1 MVLRD
6 YSGTR
11 PRRPSENRLP
21 RLFRM
26 IALRRKDEILG
37 SIKRGERVEHFET
50 VRLRK
55 GGVPLNI
62 SLTVSPVKDAKG
74 RIVGASKIALG
85 ITDIRSWTRN

>member
-21 RLFRM
+21 CLFRM
-26 IALRRKDEILG
+26 IALRRKDEFW
-37 SIKRGERVEHFET
+37 KYKARERVEHFET

-62 SLTVSPVKDAKG
+62 SLTVSPIKDAKG
-74 RIVGASKIALG
+74 RIVGASQIARD

>member
-1 MVLRD
+1 MFSADLQ
-6 YSGTR
+6 
-11 PRRPSENRLP
+11 NRCVRFGKSITTLIP
-21 RLFRM
+21 HDRIEEEGR
-26 IALRRKDEILG
+26 ILG

-62 SLTVSPVKDAKG
+62 SLTVSPIKDAKG
-74 RIVGASKIALG
+74 RIVGASQIARD